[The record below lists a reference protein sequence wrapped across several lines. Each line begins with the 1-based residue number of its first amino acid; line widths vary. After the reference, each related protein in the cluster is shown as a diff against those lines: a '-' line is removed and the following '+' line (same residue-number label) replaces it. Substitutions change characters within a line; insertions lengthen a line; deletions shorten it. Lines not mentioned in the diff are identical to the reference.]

1 MSTIKN
7 LVAGII
13 YSAAVGA
20 ATIIGFGIG
29 TTLLENG
36 LQEKVAEK
44 AQKWFSK

>member
-1 MSTIKN
+1 MNTVKN
-7 LVAGII
+7 LVIGVIS
-13 YSAAVGA
+13 SAALGA

-29 TTLLENG
+29 STLLENG

>member
-20 ATIIGFGIG
+20 ATIIGS
-29 TTLLENG
+29 TLLENG